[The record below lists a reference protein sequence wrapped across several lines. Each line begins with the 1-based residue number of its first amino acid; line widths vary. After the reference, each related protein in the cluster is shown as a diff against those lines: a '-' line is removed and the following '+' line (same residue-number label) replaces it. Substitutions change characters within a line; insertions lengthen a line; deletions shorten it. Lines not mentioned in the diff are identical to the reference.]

1 MDEKKFPEQAE
12 AENHPYS
19 EDEIDLADYLRI
31 IWKWRKLII
40 SGTLICVFI
49 TGIISFL
56 MPKIYEVSSVIEPG
70 IIGFNQ
76 KGNFI
81 YIDSPTN
88 IKEKIN
94 KGAYNGKIQKDLHLE
109 PKTGLEFKA
118 TIGRE
123 AKAIKITSQWEEK
136 DINLGVRATQKLL
149 QLISNDYKKIV
160 EQRKSDIDKQI
171 LLKQNEI
178 SEIETQKKRYRQT
191 N

>member
-1 MDEKKFPEQAE
+1 M
-12 AENHPYS
+12 
-19 EDEIDLADYLRI
+19 
-31 IWKWRKLII
+31 
-40 SGTLICVFI
+40 
-49 TGIISFL
+49 
-56 MPKIYEVSSVIEPG
+56 
-70 IIGFNQ
+70 
-76 KGNFI
+76 
-81 YIDSPTN
+81 
-88 IKEKIN
+88 
-94 KGAYNGKIQKDLHLE
+94 HLE

>member
-1 MDEKKFPEQAE
+1 MEEKKFSE
-12 AENHPYS
+12 ATEAKNYPYS

-31 IWKWRKLII
+31 IWKRKRLII
-40 SGTLICVFI
+40 FGTLICVFVA
-49 TGIISFL
+49 GIVSFL

-70 IIGFNQ
+70 IIGFN
-76 KGNFI
+76 KEGSFI
-81 YIDSPTN
+81 YVDSVAN
-88 IKEKIN
+88 IKEKID
-94 KGAYNGKIQKDLHLE
+94 KGAYFRKIQKDLHLE